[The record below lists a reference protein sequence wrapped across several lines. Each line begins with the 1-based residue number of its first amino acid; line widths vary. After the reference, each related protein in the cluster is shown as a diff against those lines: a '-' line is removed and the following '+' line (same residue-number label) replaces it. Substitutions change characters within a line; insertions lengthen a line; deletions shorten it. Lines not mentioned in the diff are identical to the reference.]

1 MNEENETVNGY
12 LIPANSK
19 KSILYFGLFNKFD
32 LILFGS
38 GVGLTL
44 LLMTFTPAFGGW
56 LKIVLVVA
64 PAIVT
69 GFLVFPVPNYHNVL
83 SLLRSVWNY
92 FTTRQRFIWKGWC
105 VRDEFKEEENSKK

>member
-1 MNEENETVNGY
+1 MKEY

-44 LLMTFTPAFGGW
+44 LLMTFMPTGGKW
-56 LKIVLVVA
+56 VTMLLIIA
-64 PAIVT
+64 PAVVT

-83 SLLRSVWNY
+83 TLLKSIWNF
-92 FTTRQRFIWKGWC
+92 FTTRQRFVWKGWC
-105 VRDEFKEEENSKK
+105 VKDEFKEESSKK

>member
-1 MNEENETVNGY
+1 MNNNF

-19 KSILYFGLFNKFD
+19 KSQLYFGLFNKFD

-38 GVGLTL
+38 GVGITL
-44 LLMTFTPAFGGW
+44 LLMMILPAGNS
-56 LKIVLVVA
+56 IVSIIICL
-64 PAIVT
+64 PAVVT

-83 SLLRSVWNY
+83 TLLKSVWNF

-105 VRDEFKEEENSKK
+105 VRDEFKEDSEK

>member
-1 MNEENETVNGY
+1 MNNNY

-19 KSILYFGLFNKFD
+19 RSILYFGLFNKFD

-38 GVGLTL
+38 GVGATL
-44 LLMTFTPAFGGW
+44 LMMTIMPSIGGW
-56 LKIVLVVA
+56 LHILLIVA
-64 PAIVT
+64 PAVVT

-83 SLLRSVWNY
+83 TLLRSIWNF

-105 VRDEFKEEENSKK
+105 VRDEFKEENSKR